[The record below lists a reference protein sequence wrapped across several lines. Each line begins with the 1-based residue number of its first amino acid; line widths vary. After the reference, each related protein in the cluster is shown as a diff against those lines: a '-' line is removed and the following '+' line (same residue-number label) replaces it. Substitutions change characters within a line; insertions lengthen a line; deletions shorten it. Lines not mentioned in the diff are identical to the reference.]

1 MGRGCGNSEKEES
14 NVILQ
19 RHLNMFC
26 GIEDIMVKSWTN
38 SPTLFSIII
47 SKTLLLCVMTLLRVR
62 NGSLIVLALDGI
74 ISYDTMD
81 TLA

>member
-1 MGRGCGNSEKEES
+1 
-14 NVILQ
+14 
-19 RHLNMFC
+19 MFC